1 MTVAYFRALAQ
12 RCQNAARDS
21 FDLGA
26 KEELRALA
34 REFNAKADQ
43 LDQQTAGS
51 AGVQWIF
58 GGWFPRAS
66 ARPPTGPVE
75 RRAGA
80 AFRNR

>member
-1 MTVAYFRALAQ
+1 MTIAYFRALAQ

-34 REFNAKADQ
+34 QEFNAKAAQ
-43 LDQQTAGS
+43 LEQQTAGS
-51 AGVQWIF
+51 AGIQWIF

-66 ARPPTGPVE
+66 ARPPSGFMG
-75 RRAGA
+75 RQANR
-80 AFRNR
+80 AFRDR

>member
-12 RCQNAARDS
+12 RCRNAARDS

-34 REFNAKADQ
+34 QEFNAKADQ
-43 LDQQTAGS
+43 LDQQPAGS

-58 GGWFPRAS
+58 GGWFPRTS
-66 ARPPTGPVE
+66 ARQPSGFMG
-75 RRAGA
+75 RQADR
-80 AFRNR
+80 AFRDR